1 MVSHQKIEQN
11 KSYAAVINVSFNRPS
26 WTYSSNGSKYFA
38 LFLTLMYCCMILAD
52 GKLQMSSKLFM
63 LHHYCKTHRHN
74 FRPVSHLNYVSK
86 FMKQIVTNQIQFH
99 MHNSGISNH
108 LQLAY
113 EAGYYIETS
122 S

>member
-1 MVSHQKIEQN
+1 MVFHQKIEQN

-52 GKLQMSSKLFM
+52 GKLRMSSKL
-63 LHHYCKTHRHN
+63 C
-74 FRPVSHLNYVSK
+74 LNYVSK

-108 LQLAY
+108 LKLAY